1 MRMNMNTVQTAVIQ
15 LLQIYMGMDDCVDTF
30 PKQVDWAEVYELAV
44 KHNIGGILYTAIR
57 KLPEQE
63 CVPKDIQKDLQVH
76 FYASVS
82 RSKEQDMRMVQV
94 MECLNQ
100 KKIFHV
106 LMKGWVLKRYYPIPE
121 LRTMGDIDFLIRE
134 EDRQRTHEA
143 LLQLGFLCT
152 SDTGFVWCYEK
163 GNTLLEVHSRIV
175 SQKVG
180 RGADTEQYYLD
191 AVSHTEKVRGEYTLC
206 FIKEYHLV
214 YLFVHAAKHFQY
226 AGYGLRGQLDFA
238 LFIEKYGNELDWDY
252 IWQELEKLG
261 LSAFARATLTL
272 CKEWFGTKI
281 DFLPV
286 QMEAEN
292 YEKMKEI
299 ISAGGVYG
307 YCGRNMEASQVRDQ
321 LEGAEKSDLKTLKWK
336 AMIKMIFP
344 DRQYMRMYLKNVEK
358 HPLLLPAAWV
368 IRWYQAIFKRGSR
381 NTQRMKQFLSV
392 DEGVREEYTL
402 LKELD
407 LLQ

>member
-1 MRMNMNTVQTAVIQ
+1 
-15 LLQIYMGMDDCVDTF
+15 
-30 PKQVDWAEVYELAV
+30 
-44 KHNIGGILYTAIR
+44 
-57 KLPEQE
+57 
-63 CVPKDIQKDLQVH
+63 
-76 FYASVS
+76 
-82 RSKEQDMRMVQV
+82 
-94 MECLNQ
+94 
-100 KKIFHV
+100 
-106 LMKGWVLKRYYPIPE
+106 
-121 LRTMGDIDFLIRE
+121 MGDIDFLIRE

-163 GNTLLEVHSRIV
+163 GNTFLEVHSRIV
-175 SQKVG
+175 FQKVG

-238 LFIEKYGNELDWDY
+238 LFMEKYGNELNWDY

-281 DFLPV
+281 DFLPM

-299 ISAGGVYG
+299 IFAGGVYG
-307 YCGRNMEASQVRDQ
+307 YCDRNMEASQVRDQ

>member
-1 MRMNMNTVQTAVIQ
+1 MNMNTVQTAVIQ
-15 LLQIYMGMDDCVDTF
+15 LLQIYMGMDDCADTF

-121 LRTMGDIDFLIRE
+121 LRTMGDVDFLIRE

-152 SDTGFVWCYEK
+152 SDKGFVWCYEK
-163 GNTLLEVHSRIV
+163 GNTILEVHSRIV

-180 RGADTEQYYLD
+180 RGVDTEQYYLD
-191 AVSHTEKVRGEYTLC
+191 AISHTEKVRGEYTLC

-299 ISAGGVYG
+299 IFAGGVYG

-344 DRQYMRMYLKNVEK
+344 DRQCMRMYLKNVEK
-358 HPLLLPAAWV
+358 HPSLLLAAWV

>member
-1 MRMNMNTVQTAVIQ
+1 M
-15 LLQIYMGMDDCVDTF
+15 
-30 PKQVDWAEVYELAV
+30 
-44 KHNIGGILYTAIR
+44 
-57 KLPEQE
+57 
-63 CVPKDIQKDLQVH
+63 
-76 FYASVS
+76 
-82 RSKEQDMRMVQV
+82 
-94 MECLNQ
+94 
-100 KKIFHV
+100 
-106 LMKGWVLKRYYPIPE
+106 
-121 LRTMGDIDFLIRE
+121 
-134 EDRQRTHEA
+134 
-143 LLQLGFLCT
+143 
-152 SDTGFVWCYEK
+152 
-163 GNTLLEVHSRIV
+163 
-175 SQKVG
+175 
-180 RGADTEQYYLD
+180 
-191 AVSHTEKVRGEYTLC
+191 
-206 FIKEYHLV
+206 
-214 YLFVHAAKHFQY
+214 
-226 AGYGLRGQLDFA
+226 RGQLDFA

-281 DFLPV
+281 DFLPM

-299 ISAGGVYG
+299 IFAGGVYG

-358 HPLLLPAAWV
+358 HPSLLPAAWV